1 MTLRKDQRVE
11 RGGLFGSKVAST
23 GYLETDYTNRCV
35 LAGGLSSCYLCE
47 SRTMVCR
54 SKILAAA
61 LFASA
66 AAFIVPVSAADLDGQ
81 GVYTDDANF
90 VKSAEL
96 GSGWYMRGDVSYNF
110 NLGQERGF
118 EYDPIVGLPSL
129 RYNIGDS
136 FGYGVGMG
144 KQLTSLIRADV
155 TVDRTASSQT
165 VFSDFRSFSGTRRF
179 EYTDATDAVINSTV
193 SFDRFGTQI
202 GNSCS
207 DALCQ
212 IAADNNDFA
221 IGGTETID
229 TSYAVFSVLANGYV
243 DLATIAGIT
252 PYVGGG
258 IGFARPAVNLVH
270 TVTCSANDDEACGFP
285 GGDYGEV
292 VRDYELI
299 NDTYAKW
306 LPTYAIAAGASYD
319 LTQNVKLDFGYR
331 FQHIMNIDSVLDGA
345 NLTDTTLL
353 DNKDTVHSVRLGVR
367 ISTW

>member
-1 MTLRKDQRVE
+1 
-11 RGGLFGSKVAST
+11 
-23 GYLETDYTNRCV
+23 
-35 LAGGLSSCYLCE
+35 
-47 SRTMVCR
+47 MVCR
-54 SKILAAA
+54 SKFFAAA

-66 AAFIVPVSAADLDGQ
+66 AAFILPASAADLDGQ

-110 NLGQERGF
+110 NLSQERGF
-118 EYDPIVGLPSL
+118 AYDPIVGLPSL
-129 RYNIGDS
+129 RFGFGDS
-136 FGYGVGMG
+136 IGYGVGIG

-155 TVDRTASSQT
+155 TVDRTASSET

-179 EYTDATDAVINSTV
+179 EYTDASDAVVTQTV
-193 SFDRFGTQI
+193 SFDRNGAQI
-202 GNSCS
+202 GNSCF

-212 IAADNNDFA
+212 VAAANNSFA

-258 IGFARPAVNLVH
+258 IGMARPAVNVQH
-270 TVTCSANDDEACGFP
+270 VVTCSANENEACGFP
-285 GGDYGEV
+285 GGNFGEV

-299 NDTYAKW
+299 NDTYARW
-306 LPTYAIAAGASYD
+306 LPTYAVAAGATYD
-319 LTQNVKLDFGYR
+319 VSKNVKLDLGYR

-353 DNKDTVHSVRLGVR
+353 DNKNSIHSLRLGVR